1 MTVALTLIGK
11 PDCHLC
17 DDARAV
23 VGRVMSELGSSDDAP
38 SVSLE
43 ELSIADDEALRER
56 YWEMIPVVLVD
67 GRQHCYWRVDADRL
81 TRAISTAAHLEEER

>member
-1 MTVALTLIGK
+1 MTVAITLIGK

-23 VGRVMSELGSSDDAP
+23 VDGVLTDLRGRGETADTT
-38 SVSLE
+38 LE
-43 ELSIADDEALRER
+43 ELSITDDESLRER
-56 YWEMIPVVLVD
+56 YWEMIPVVLVN

-81 TRAISTAAHLEEER
+81 TNAILSTTPLEDR

>member
-1 MTVALTLIGK
+1 MTVAITLIGK

-23 VGRVMSELGSSDDAP
+23 VDGVLTDLRGRDETPDTT
-38 SVSLE
+38 LE
-43 ELSIADDEALRER
+43 ELSITDDESLRER
-56 YWEMIPVVLVD
+56 YWEMIPVVLVN

-81 TRAISTAAHLEEER
+81 TNAILSTTPLEDR

>member
-1 MTVALTLIGK
+1 VTVAITLIGK

-17 DDARAV
+17 DDARSV
-23 VGRVMSELGSSDDAP
+23 VSSVVAEIDSRTGAP
-38 SVSLE
+38 EITVE

-56 YWEMIPVVLVD
+56 YWEMIPVVLID

-81 TRAISTAAHLEEER
+81 TDAILEDR

>member
-17 DDARAV
+17 DDARQV
-23 VGRVMSELGSSDDAP
+23 VTTVVDELASRSSGPA
-38 SVSLE
+38 VSLV
-43 ELSIADDEALRER
+43 ELSIADDDALRER

-81 TRAISTAAHLEEER
+81 TTAILDRSNPEDR

>member
-1 MTVALTLIGK
+1 VTVALTLIGK

-23 VGRVMSELGSSDDAP
+23 VDGVVAEIRRSGTGPEVA
-38 SVSLE
+38 VE

-56 YWEMIPVVLVD
+56 YWEMIPVVLLD
-67 GRQHCYWRVDADRL
+67 GRQHSYWRVDAERL
-81 TRAISTAAHLEEER
+81 TTAIREDR

>member
-1 MTVALTLIGK
+1 MTVTITLIGK

-23 VGRVMSELGSSDDAP
+23 VDSVVADVGSRADAP
-38 SVSLE
+38 AVTVE

-81 TRAISTAAHLEEER
+81 TNAILEDR

>member
-17 DDARAV
+17 DDARAAVQRV
-23 VGRVMSELGSSDDAP
+23 VADLASRGGGPA
-38 SVSLE
+38 VSLQ
-43 ELSIADDEALRER
+43 ELSITDDEALRER

-67 GRQHCYWRVDADRL
+67 GRQHCYWRVDPDRL
-81 TRAISTAAHLEEER
+81 TTAILEDR

>member
-23 VGRVMSELGSSDDAP
+23 VGCVVADLGGSGTAP
-38 SVSLE
+38 DVSVE

-56 YWEMIPVVLVD
+56 YWEMIPVVLVN

-81 TRAISTAAHLEEER
+81 TAAISAAANMEEDR

>member
-1 MTVALTLIGK
+1 VTVAITLIGK

-17 DDARAV
+17 DDARAIVSSV
-23 VGRVMSELGSSDDAP
+23 VSDLDARPDAP
-38 SVSLE
+38 HVTLE
-43 ELSIADDEALRER
+43 ELSIADDDALRER

-81 TRAISTAAHLEEER
+81 TNAILEDR